1 MMEFEIIEINGTLRK
16 VSTLQGGSEMGT
28 GTTERPSMTENITV
42 FQVGEYGVR
51 VGEKTWFGVNKPLT
65 PSSFV
70 PDTSYKVTVTVSKT
84 GKKYI
89 NSIVGTE
96 DKAASTEATS
106 APTTAVS
113 DDVKAAEAALAKA
126 KAEAVAKAAA
136 AAATAAPKTS
146 GVAASGAPYR
156 AGYDK
161 PLSQYDLAKDRQ
173 ISRAGIYQAA
183 LQSTSLAQW
192 ATGPDEFLALVRKAA
207 DEGMKY
213 IQE

>member
-1 MMEFEIIEINGTLRK
+1 
-16 VSTLQGGSEMGT
+16 MGT

-42 FQVGEYGVR
+42 YQIGEFGVR

-65 PSSFV
+65 PSSFA

-89 NSIVGTE
+89 NSILGTE
-96 DKAASTEATS
+96 DKAAVSEAAS
-106 APTTAVS
+106 SLVS
-113 DDVKAAEAALAKA
+113 DDVKAAEAVLAKA
-126 KAEAVAKAAA
+126 KADAEAKAKA

-173 ISRAGIYQAA
+173 ISRSGMYQAA
-183 LQSTSLAQW
+183 LQSTALSQW

-207 DEGMKY
+207 DAGMQY